1 MPCVPS
7 YPPPTN
13 TIPPLEV
20 GAGKG
25 ERREVHGMQ
34 LGLGGGK
41 PCHPVP
47 GPERSLLQDTLKA
60 TGTFMR
66 AE

>member
-1 MPCVPS
+1 MPSHPWRW
-7 YPPPTN
+7 
-13 TIPPLEV
+13 
-20 GAGKG
+20 GQGKEKG
-25 ERREVHGMQ
+25 EVHGMQ

-60 TGTFMR
+60 MGTFMR